1 MKLAYNQRLFIL
13 QFFFLLI
20 FILIWVQLFNLQ
32 ILKSQGLITEAKKQ
46 FYQPQ
51 IKLRGDIRD
60 RSGGLLALD
69 IITYD
74 LYNNVDKI
82 EKIPKEKI
90 ATLAKILNTSAEEL
104 TRKLSQRRNIKIFS
118 GINESQINEIKNGY
132 LGIVIL
138 IQNL

>member
-13 QFFFLLI
+13 QFVFLLI

-60 RSGGLLALD
+60 RNGELLALD

-74 LYNNVDKI
+74 LYNNADKI
-82 EKIPKEKI
+82 EKISKEKI
-90 ATLAKILNTSAEEL
+90 ISLAKILNTSTEEII
-104 TRKLSQRRNIKIFS
+104 KNLSQKKNVKIFS
-118 GINESQINEIKNGY
+118 GISDSQ
-132 LGIVIL
+132 V
-138 IQNL
+138 